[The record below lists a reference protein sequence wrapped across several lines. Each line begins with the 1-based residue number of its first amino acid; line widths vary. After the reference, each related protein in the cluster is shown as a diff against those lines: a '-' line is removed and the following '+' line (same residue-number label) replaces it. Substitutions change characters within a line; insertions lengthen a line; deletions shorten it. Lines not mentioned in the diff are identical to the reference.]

1 MREVCPSIH
10 IFQSHL
16 NDYSELTEFVTQVL
30 SNDPLQSVHT
40 DISVSE
46 ASGSVQVIS
55 VDPPGTSSVNLQT
68 ISVSEAS
75 GSVQVISV
83 DPPATSS
90 VNLQI
95 ILVGEASGSVQP
107 IGIDP
112 SAVQSQTIQE
122 QSADT

>member
-55 VDPPGTSSVNLQT
+55 VDPP
-68 ISVSEAS
+68 
-75 GSVQVISV
+75 
-83 DPPATSS
+83 ATSS

-112 SAVQSQTIQE
+112 SAVQSQSIQE